1 MRNATLQQ
9 IKHAPKDFDRRLRA
23 HLTECLADLTP
34 WQRDLGSNYQRE
46 IGAFCGD
53 YARLVEMRL
62 HLVPHYK
69 GCPPSQM
76 VPEYPISQE
85 AWKSLLSADPSSQQ
99 RRCRH
104 ILQDDE
110 TERNRAARS
119 SGSVPLGFD
128 LLAVGSVGP
137 VLFGLIWVPFIGG
150 MLPCVAGLIH
160 WLAPFLIPWL
170 GVGDAATTDAWWV
183 LGCKIV
189 VNTVFTFYVA
199 RSLAHAA
206 RWYSDVFGLDLD
218 KHCSATQVVLQMRIS
233 TYSQFARLLGLAQP
247 LQRTLAPLE
256 ARCIAQLHR
265 WRANVAR
272 ARFFAA
278 LKRGRIST
286 REMLFIVETLSTAAD
301 SLRAEAGCLPRCP
314 GSTKEEAAEAAGNL
328 ALSDGACWIPGTDKD
343 AETFFHLTMD
353 DTAQIEGAEGGGAPL
368 AAPFLLMGLPV
379 VDRAQRAGAAT
390 WPTIDGPS
398 IAPDRDAPLQG
409 KSVRI
414 SGLVAKPELNGVIA
428 TAGEFDELKARYE
441 VRLGDGTRVAIKPA
455 NLTEVSAAEAL
466 SLRAGDQIESVSS
479 DEASA
484 HDDAEPANRY
494 GDTLEQ
500 NQLLMAIMA
509 TGGFDRAMD
518 RAGGADKTTM
528 DTTRTGSAQGG
539 VGEGGAT
546 GCGAG
551 GRNKD
556 TTTRIKDQKQCLA
569 AMRENGYK
577 LVRWQGKHWVWRREL
592 LSGRQQSVT
601 TSKTPSDHR
610 AYKNIQAQLA
620 RNNRDKDVKEEGA
633 GGGRKGARG
642 HGQ

>member
-379 VDRAQRAGAAT
+379 VDRAQRVGAAT

-398 IAPDRDAPLQG
+398 IAPDRDAPLEG

-620 RNNRDKDVKEEGA
+620 RNNRDKDANEEGA